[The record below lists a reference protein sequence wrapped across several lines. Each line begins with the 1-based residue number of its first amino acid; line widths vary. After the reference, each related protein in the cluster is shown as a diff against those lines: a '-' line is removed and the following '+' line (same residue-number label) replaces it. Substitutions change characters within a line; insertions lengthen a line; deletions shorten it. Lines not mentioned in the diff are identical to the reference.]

1 MNGMQSRIRSAV
13 CSEER
18 GLTLVEMMVTM
29 MILGIALAIF
39 MSVLFSVQRGV
50 VLQEQ
55 RTARNDQARLAI
67 QALDREL
74 RSGNLL
80 YDPAS
85 ESVPYYSLRIYTQSN
100 APTRATPTD
109 NPTGTTCVQWLLEG
123 EKLQTRQWVPYDA
136 TTATSWRTVAEG
148 IVNRSVSPNVPLFT
162 VDPDPYKGGR
172 TIQVTLLVNDDYAN
186 HPEQTIRLQ
195 AALTGRN
202 TTYGYLQNACTPP

>member
-1 MNGMQSRIRSAV
+1 MSGMASRIRSAV
-13 CSEER
+13 FSGER

-39 MSVLFSVQRGV
+39 LSVLFSVQRGV

-74 RSGNLL
+74 RSGNVL

-100 APTRATPTD
+100 APTR
-109 NPTGTTCVQWLLEG
+109 GIMCVQWLLNG
-123 EKLQTRQWVPYDA
+123 EKLQTRQWVPYN
-136 TTATSWRTVAEG
+136 TSTATSWRTVAEG
-148 IVNRSVSPNVPLFT
+148 IVNRTVTPNVQMFT

-186 HPEQTIRLQ
+186 HPGQTIRLQ

-202 TTYGYLQNACTPP
+202 TTYGTLQNACTPP

>member
-1 MNGMQSRIRSAV
+1 MSGMASRIRSAV
-13 CSEER
+13 FSGER

-29 MILGIALAIF
+29 TILGIALAIF
-39 MSVLFSVQRGV
+39 LSVLFSVQRGV
-50 VLQEQ
+50 VLQEK

-74 RSGNLL
+74 RSGNVL

-100 APTRATPTD
+100 APTR
-109 NPTGTTCVQWLLEG
+109 GIMCVQWLLDE
-123 EKLQTRQWVPYDA
+123 EKLKTRQWVPYN
-136 TTATSWRTVAEG
+136 TSTATSWRTVAEG
-148 IVNRSVSPNVPLFT
+148 IVNRTVTPNVQLFT

-172 TIQVTLLVNDDYAN
+172 TVQVTLLVNDDYAN

-202 TTYGYLQNACTPP
+202 TTYGTLQNACIPP

>member
-1 MNGMQSRIRSAV
+1 MNGMASRIRSAV
-13 CSEER
+13 FSGER
-18 GLTLVEMMVTM
+18 GLTLVEMMITM

-39 MSVLFSVQRGV
+39 LSVLFSVQRGV

-80 YDPAS
+80 YDPTS

-100 APTRATPTD
+100 APTR
-109 NPTGTTCVQWLLEG
+109 GIMCVQWLLEE
-123 EKLQTRQWVPYDA
+123 EKLQTRQWVPYDPS
-136 TTATSWRTVAEG
+136 TATSWRTVAEG
-148 IVNRSVSPNVPLFT
+148 IVNRTVSPNVQLFT

>member
-1 MNGMQSRIRSAV
+1 MNGMASRIRSTV
-13 CSEER
+13 FSGER

-39 MSVLFSVQRGV
+39 LSVLFSVQRGV
-50 VLQEQ
+50 VVQEQ

-74 RSGNLL
+74 RSGNML

-85 ESVPYYSLRIYTQSN
+85 ESVPYYSLRIYTQTN
-100 APTRATPTD
+100 APTRGTID
-109 NPTGTTCVQWLLEG
+109 NPPGTTCVQWLLEG
-123 EKLQTRQWVPYDA
+123 EKLQTRLWVPYDPS
-136 TTATSWRTVAEG
+136 TATSWRTVAEG
-148 IVNRSVSPNVPLFT
+148 IVNRTVTPNVPLFT

>member
-1 MNGMQSRIRSAV
+1 MARIRSAAF
-13 CSEER
+13 SGER

-55 RTARNDQARLAI
+55 RSARNDQARLAI

-100 APTRATPTD
+100 APTR
-109 NPTGTTCVQWLLEG
+109 GIMCVQWLLNG
-123 EKLQTRQWVPYDA
+123 EKLQTRQWVPYN
-136 TTATSWRTVAEG
+136 TSTATSWRTVAEG
-148 IVNRSVSPNVPLFT
+148 IVNRTVTPNVQLFT

-172 TIQVTLLVNDDYAN
+172 TVQVTLLVNDDYAN

>member
-1 MNGMQSRIRSAV
+1 
-13 CSEER
+13 
-18 GLTLVEMMVTM
+18 

-55 RTARNDQARLAI
+55 HSARNDQARLAI

-74 RSGNLL
+74 RSGNVL

-85 ESVPYYSLRIYTQSN
+85 ESVPYYSLRIYTQAN
-100 APTRATPTD
+100 APTR
-109 NPTGTTCVQWLLEG
+109 GIMCVQWLLE
-123 EKLQTRQWVPYDA
+123 EEELKTRYWEPYDPS
-136 TTATSWRTVAEG
+136 TATSWRTAAEG
-148 IVNRSVSPNVPLFT
+148 IVNRTVTPNVPLFT

-186 HPEQTIRLQ
+186 HPEQTTRLQ

>member
-1 MNGMQSRIRSAV
+1 MNRMPSRIRSAV
-13 CSEER
+13 FSGER
-18 GLTLVEMMVTM
+18 GLTLVEMMVTL
-29 MILGIALAIF
+29 MILSIALAIF
-39 MSVLFSVQRGV
+39 LSVLFSVQRGV

-74 RSGNLL
+74 RSGNVL

-100 APTRATPTD
+100 APTR
-109 NPTGTTCVQWLLEG
+109 GIMCVQWLLDE
-123 EKLQTRQWVPYDA
+123 EKLQTRQWVPYDPS
-136 TTATSWRTVAEG
+136 TATSWRTVAEG
-148 IVNRSVSPNVPLFT
+148 IVNRTVTPNVQLFT

-172 TIQVTLLVNDDYAN
+172 TVQVTLLVNDDYAN
-186 HPEQTIRLQ
+186 HPGQTIRLQ

-202 TTYGYLQNACTPP
+202 TTYGTLQNACTPP

>member
-1 MNGMQSRIRSAV
+1 MNAMPSRIRSAV
-13 CSEER
+13 LSAER
-18 GLTLVEMMVTM
+18 GLTLVEMMITM

-39 MSVLFSVQRGV
+39 LSVLFSVQRGV

-74 RSGNLL
+74 RSGNVLFN
-80 YDPAS
+80 PAS

-100 APTRATPTD
+100 APTRSTAT
-109 NPTGTTCVQWLLEG
+109 NPTGTTCVQWLLDG
-123 EKLQTRQWVPYDA
+123 EKLKTRYWEPYDPS
-136 TTATSWRTVAEG
+136 TATSWRTVAEG
-148 IVNRSVSPNVPLFT
+148 IVNLTVTPNVQLFT

>member
-1 MNGMQSRIRSAV
+1 MNGMPSRIRSAKF
-13 CSEER
+13 SGER
-18 GLTLVEMMVTM
+18 GMTLVEMMVTM
-29 MILGIALAIF
+29 TILGIALAIF
-39 MSVLFSVQRGV
+39 LSVLFSVQRGV
-50 VLQEQ
+50 VLQE
-55 RTARNDQARLAI
+55 RRSARNDQARLAI

-74 RSGNLL
+74 RSGNLI

-100 APTRATPTD
+100 APTR
-109 NPTGTTCVQWLLEG
+109 GITCVQWLLDQ
-123 EKLQTRQWVPYDA
+123 EKLKTRQWVPYDPS
-136 TTATSWRTVAEG
+136 TATSWRTVAEG
-148 IVNRSVSPNVPLFT
+148 IVNRTVTPNVQLFT

-202 TTYGYLQNACTPP
+202 TTYGILQNACTPP

>member
-1 MNGMQSRIRSAV
+1 MSGMASRIRSAV
-13 CSEER
+13 CSGER

-29 MILGIALAIF
+29 TILGIALAIF
-39 MSVLFSVQRGV
+39 LSVLFSVQRGV
-50 VLQEQ
+50 VLQEK
-55 RTARNDQARLAI
+55 RTVRNDQARLAI

-100 APTRATPTD
+100 APTR
-109 NPTGTTCVQWLLEG
+109 GITCVQYLLNG
-123 EKLQTRQWVPYDA
+123 EKLQTRYWTPYRPS
-136 TTATSWRTVAEG
+136 TATSWRTVAEG
-148 IVNRSVSPNVPLFT
+148 IVNRMVTPNVQLFT

-172 TIQVTLLVNDDYAN
+172 TVQVTLLVNDDYAN

-202 TTYGYLQNACTPP
+202 TTYGTLQNACTPP

>member
-1 MNGMQSRIRSAV
+1 MSGMVCRIRSAV
-13 CSEER
+13 CSGER

-39 MSVLFSVQRGV
+39 LSVLFSVQRGV
-50 VLQEQ
+50 VLQER

-74 RSGNLL
+74 RSGNVL

-85 ESVPYYSLRIYTQSN
+85 ESVPYYSLRVYTQSN
-100 APTRATPTD
+100 APTR
-109 NPTGTTCVQWLLEG
+109 GIMCVQWLLVG
-123 EKLQTRQWVPYDA
+123 EKLQTRQWVPYN
-136 TTATSWRTVAEG
+136 TSTATSWRTVAEG
-148 IVNRSVSPNVPLFT
+148 IVNRTVTPNVQLFT

-172 TIQVTLLVNDDYAN
+172 TVQVTLLVNDDYAN

-202 TTYGYLQNACTPP
+202 TTYGTLQNACTPP

>member
-1 MNGMQSRIRSAV
+1 MNGMASRIRSAIF
-13 CSEER
+13 SGER

-39 MSVLFSVQRGV
+39 LSVLFSVQRGV
-50 VLQEQ
+50 VLQEK

-74 RSGNLL
+74 RSGNVL

-85 ESVPYYSLRIYTQSN
+85 EPVPYYSLRIYTQSN
-100 APTRATPTD
+100 APTR
-109 NPTGTTCVQWLLEG
+109 GIMCVQWLLDG
-123 EKLQTRQWVPYDA
+123 EKLKTRQWVPYD
-136 TTATSWRTVAEG
+136 TSTATSWRTVAEG
-148 IVNRSVSPNVPLFT
+148 IVNRTVTPNVQLFT

-172 TIQVTLLVNDDYAN
+172 TVQVTLLVNDDYAN

-202 TTYGYLQNACTPP
+202 TTYGTLQNACTPP